1 VIDLTSSLY
10 LGLKHDSAS
19 VPGWE
24 RLTTGMPAALATA
37 PAAGIVSRELADLIG
52 AEAATLAPSTLHAF
66 WDLFDTMGAPE
77 IHVDAGTYPIAWWGA
92 ERARCSGAVVR
103 QFRHHDPAA
112 LRQAVAAQRRGR
124 SPAAARG
131 GGPVVLADGFC
142 PGCGRVAPI
151 GSYLATAASVGGTV
165 VVDDTQALGV
175 LGTPASGHPY
185 GRGGGGIARWSR
197 LPSPRLIVVA
207 SLAKGFGVPVATV
220 AGSGAVIQ
228 QYLAKS
234 ETRVHCSPPS
244 NAHLHSA
251 IAALRINALR
261 GDALRSHLATL
272 VSQFRTGLG
281 TLGMPLTPGLFPVQ
295 STGAGARLDLQAIH
309 RHLADLGVRTV
320 LNRPRCRRGI
330 ALSFI
335 FTAEH
340 READVARVV
349 RAVEIALGARPAVRD
364 GARSRSR
371 AQAGQRPVPATRVPL
386 TRSTAAARLLR
397 PGHPQSSSPG
407 PVGDRG
413 DPWAADQF
421 PADHLSYLQAQR

>member
-10 LGLKHDSAS
+10 LGLKHDSAR
-19 VPGWE
+19 VPAWE
-24 RLTTGMPAALATA
+24 RLTTGVPAALAMA
-37 PAAGIVSRELADLIG
+37 PAAGIVARELADLIG

-66 WDLFDTMGAPE
+66 WDLFGTMGARE

-112 LRQAVAAQRRGR
+112 LRQAVAAQRRGQ

-151 GSYLATAASVGGTV
+151 EDYLAIAASAGGTV

-185 GRGGGGIARWSR
+185 GCGGGGIVRWSR
-197 LPSPRLIVVA
+197 LSSPRLVVVA
-207 SLAKGFGVPVATV
+207 SLAKGFGVPVAVV
-220 AGSGAVIQ
+220 AGGGAAVQ
-228 QYLAKS
+228 QYLARS

-251 IAALRINALR
+251 IGALRINASR
-261 GDALRSHLATL
+261 GDALRSHLAAL
-272 VSQFRTGLG
+272 VSQFRAGLG
-281 TLGMPLTPGLFPVQ
+281 TLGVPLTPGLFPVQ
-295 STGAGARLDLQAIH
+295 STGAGARLDVQVLY
-309 RHLADLGVRTV
+309 RRLAGLGIRAV
-320 LNRPRCRRGI
+320 LNRPRCRPGI
-330 ALSFI
+330 TLTCI

-340 READVARVV
+340 RQADVTQVV
-349 RAVEIALGARPAVRD
+349 RAVEIALGARRSGRR
-364 GARSRSR
+364 GASMM
-371 AQAGQRPVPATRVPL
+371 
-386 TRSTAAARLLR
+386 AAAR
-397 PGHPQSSSPG
+397 
-407 PVGDRG
+407 
-413 DPWAADQF
+413 
-421 PADHLSYLQAQR
+421 